1 MKTEHTPGPW
11 KTFGLEVGQSRRNLI
26 CTLYQQ
32 AGDCV
37 SMGTEKTK
45 ANARLIAA
53 APELLEALK
62 DCQVQLAEYVEWHQK
77 RGGCSVE
84 IESAEEQ
91 ARLAI
96 ARATR
101 EAEP

>member
-1 MKTEHTPGPW
+1 
-11 KTFGLEVGQSRRNLI
+11 
-26 CTLYQQ
+26 
-32 AGDCV
+32 
-37 SMGTEKTK
+37 MGTEKTK

-62 DCQVQLAEYVEWHQK
+62 DCQVQLAEYVAWHQK

-96 ARATR
+96 ARATG
-101 EAEP
+101 EAEPS